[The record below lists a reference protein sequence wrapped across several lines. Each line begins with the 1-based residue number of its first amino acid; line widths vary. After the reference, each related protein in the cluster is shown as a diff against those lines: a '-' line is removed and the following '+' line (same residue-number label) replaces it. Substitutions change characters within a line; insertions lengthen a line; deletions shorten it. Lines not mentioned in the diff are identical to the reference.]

1 LGESV
6 ASTSETR
13 KQRPRLPPVRVG
25 AVVAIAALVGIGTWL
40 LVRGGDNP
48 KPAAVELPRN
58 GAVRAPLALLTT
70 LASSSSTPIYWAGPR
85 SGERYELTKSTDG
98 RVFIRYLPSGA
109 PIGSDQPYL
118 TVGTYPVSDAF
129 AVTSRLA
136 GRSGMVKVATGGGG
150 VAFYDEQKPTN
161 VFLAYP
167 HSNVQVE
174 VYSPV
179 AHEAQLLVGSSGVV
193 RVPKAGETARPTAAA
208 VPAAALPGVAALA
221 RHPVYWAGPQ
231 AKTTYELTRSPGG
244 RIFIRYLPRG
254 VAVGS
259 TQPFLTVGSYPIANA
274 YGATLAQ
281 SKTSDAVA
289 LKLPQGGIAFYRASR
304 PTNVFVAYPRTNVQV
319 EVYDPTP
326 GHARSLVTSGAIK
339 PVG

>member
-1 LGESV
+1 MDESV
-6 ASTSETR
+6 ASTKQTR
-13 KQRPRLPPVRVG
+13 KQRPGLPPVRVG
-25 AVVAIAALVGIGTWL
+25 AVVAIAAVVGIGTWL

-48 KPAAVELPRN
+48 KPAAVELPRS
-58 GAVRAPLALLTT
+58 GAVRAPLDLLTA
-70 LASSSSTPIYWAGPR
+70 LAAASSRPIYWAGPR
-85 SGERYELTKSTDG
+85 TSNRYELTKSTDG
-98 RVFIRYLPSGA
+98 RVYIRYLPPGA

-118 TVGTYPVSDAF
+118 TVGTYPVHDAF

-136 GRSGMVKVATGGGG
+136 GRSEAVKVATGGGG
-150 VAFYDEQKPTN
+150 VAFYDAQKPTN

-167 HSNVQVE
+167 GSGVQVE
-174 VYSPV
+174 VFSPV
-179 AHEAQLLVGSSGVV
+179 AHEAQLLVGSGGVV
-193 RVPKAGETARPTAAA
+193 RVPKTEAGQ
-208 VPAAALPGVAALA
+208 PAAAAIPAASLPGVAAVA
-221 RHPVYWAGPQ
+221 RHAVYWAGPRPR
-231 AKTTYELTRSPGG
+231 TTYELTRSPDG

-259 TQPFLTVGSYPIANA
+259 KRPFLTVGSYPVADA

-281 SKTSDAVA
+281 SKTAGA
-289 LKLPQGGIAFYRASR
+289 TPLRLTHGGIAFYRSSR

-326 GHARSLVTSGAIK
+326 GRARSLVTSGAVA